1 LYQERLAFIKDLAQE
16 AGRLTLEGFGQ
27 CGRLAKDTAD
37 GYDIATEYDFR
48 TEDLVKERL
57 DRAFGEPVL
66 GEEDG
71 LVGDPQLARQ
81 DLWIVDPI
89 DGTFNYQRGL
99 PYYGVSIAFCQAGIP
114 VCGAIYLPAL
124 DELFYATKGGGAF
137 LVGRHRAS
145 PTRLTVSQ
153 EREPEKL
160 VISLAGQGVY
170 RLMSACAAQ
179 GIPWR
184 SLRFLLS
191 AVASMAYVA
200 AGRTDLFSDTALSLW
215 DCAAGD
221 LLLQEAGGPAT
232 FDYQGL
238 PIFPEYV
245 ERWLVRGQREKF
257 SVVAASSHD
266 LFDGT
271 FRPILDSAGYVTE

>member
-1 LYQERLAFIKDLAQE
+1 MDFIKELARE
-16 AGRLTLEGFGQ
+16 AGRLTLQGFGQ
-27 CGRLAKDTAD
+27 CGRLAKEAAD

-48 TEDLVKERL
+48 TEDLIKERL
-57 DRAFGEPVL
+57 RGEFDEPVL

-71 LVGDPQLARQ
+71 LLGDPQLARQ
-81 DLWIVDPI
+81 RLWIVDPI

-99 PYYGVSIAFCQAGIP
+99 PYYGVSIAFCQASIP

-124 DELFYATKGGGAF
+124 DELFYAAKGRGAF
-137 LVGRHRAS
+137 LAGRDLAL
-145 PTRLTVSQ
+145 PLRLAVSQ

-160 VISLAGQGVY
+160 VLSLAGGGTY
-170 RLMSACAAQ
+170 RLMAACAAR

-191 AVASMAYVA
+191 AVASIAYVA

-232 FDYQGL
+232 FDYQGRS
-238 PIFPEYV
+238 IFPEYV
-245 ERWLVRGQREKF
+245 ERWLARGQREKF
-257 SVVAASSHD
+257 SLAAVSSHD
-266 LFDGT
+266 LFDDT
-271 FRPILDSAGYVTE
+271 FRPILDSAGY